1 MQRRLDG
8 HIHDGARLPRD
19 AGAADAT
26 MPVVTRRSISA
37 MAYNQGLADD
47 IRAHLGAMKGLSE
60 KEMFGGIAFLVNGN
74 MAVGVSAD
82 DLMVRV
88 GKEAHDE
95 AVARS
100 GARMFD
106 LSARPMR
113 GWIVVSPE
121 GIASDADL
129 ASWIDQGVAF
139 AENLPPK

>member
-1 MQRRLDG
+1 M
-8 HIHDGARLPRD
+8 
-19 AGAADAT
+19 
-26 MPVVTRRSISA
+26 TRRSISA

-95 AVARS
+95 AVARP